1 MTTGLIFIVLF
12 AALAVASGR
21 VKWIGGLGFTFT
33 VLAFGA
39 AAFTFPAW
47 FIAPGGFE
55 MKQIIAPL
63 VQLILLCMGMTLTL
77 ADFTRVLSAPRAV
90 VMGALLQYSI
100 MPLSG
105 LVFAQ
110 LFGLER
116 EVAAGLILIGCCPG
130 GVSSNV
136 ITYLAKGNVP
146 LSVTMTAVST
156 LLSPFITPFAMQWL
170 AGSYV
175 PVEVGPMMFSIVK
188 MIIAPLALGFAIRR
202 FLPGVADRLVRV
214 LPPLAMLSIALIVAI
229 TVAMSRDDLVKVGL
243 VLLAASACHN
253 AAGYALGYGAA
264 RLLRLDARDSRTMA
278 LEVGL
283 QNGGMATGLAF
294 NVLQSPAAA
303 LASATFGPWSAITSS
318 ALASWWRRRVHDPA
332 SP

>member
-1 MTTGLIFIVLF
+1 MTLGVLF
-12 AALAVASGR
+12 ILLFTALAATAGR
-21 VKWIGGLGFTFT
+21 VRWLAGLGFTFT

-39 AAFTFPAW
+39 TAFTFPAW

-55 MKQIIAPL
+55 MKQIITPL

-90 VMGALLQYSI
+90 VLGAVLQFSI
-100 MPLSG
+100 MPLAG
-105 LVFAQ
+105 FTFAT
-110 LFGLER
+110 LFGLQK
-116 EVAAGLILIGCCPG
+116 EVAAGLILIGSCPG
-130 GVSSNV
+130 GVASNV

-156 LLSPFITPFAMQWL
+156 LLSPLVTPFAMQWL

-175 PVEVGPMMFSIVK
+175 PVAAGPMMLSIVK
-188 MIIAPLALGFAIRR
+188 MIIAPLLIGFALRH
-202 FLPGVADRLVRV
+202 FLPGVAARLVRA
-214 LPPLAMLSIALIVAI
+214 LPLLAMLSIALIVAI
-229 TVAMSRDDLVKVGL
+229 TVAMSREDLIKVGL

-253 AAGYALGYGAA
+253 AAGYGLGYGAA
-264 RLLRLDARDSRTMA
+264 RLLGLDARDCRTVA

-294 NVLQSPAAA
+294 NVLHSPAAA
-303 LASATFGPWSAITSS
+303 LAAATFGPWSALTSS
-318 ALASWWRRRVHDPA
+318 ALASWWSRT
-332 SP
+332 SNKN